1 MTAYLSTFVAGLGGP
16 VRRALEERLPGA
28 RVELELDGLL
38 LYEFG
43 GKAAAVRNLPFFN
56 NSFLMLK
63 TFSGLGTERGDEVL
77 NEMLAATLRAGDLAE
92 RIPRHLKGSF
102 RLVTSWSNVL
112 TAVDRELLEKVE
124 ARIAVSS
131 RLQPHRGRPDHE
143 LWLSY
148 RSEGHGFLLL
158 RLTRHTAYD
167 KVLDKGS
174 LRPELAW
181 MLCWLSEPKEGE
193 LMLDPFCGSGAI
205 PLMRATQFL
214 RGLVLASDLDAALVE
229 KLKARVKEG
238 DLKRRVVVRQ
248 GDARDLS
255 RYDDGSIHKIV
266 TDPPWGSFQELAA
279 GPETFYREVLNELAR
294 VLAPGGLL
302 LMLLARADFL
312 PPLLATL
319 PALELVESWPI
330 LVSGKKAEIFK
341 LRKTA
346 PAFLPLLPADGGE
359 AGRRGPG

>member
-1 MTAYLSTFVAGLGGP
+1 MTTYLSTFIAGLGGP
-16 VRRALEERLPGA
+16 IRRALAERLPDVRIA
-28 RVELELDGLL
+28 LELDGLI
-38 LYEFG
+38 LYESSRD
-43 GKAAAVRNLPFFN
+43 AAAIRGLPFFN

-63 TFSGLGTERGDEVL
+63 TFSGLGTERGEEVL
-77 NEMLAATLRAGDLAE
+77 NEMLAATLREGDLAG
-92 RIPRHLKGSF
+92 RIPRHLKGTF

-112 TAVDRELLEKVE
+112 TAVDRDLLEKVE
-124 ARIAVSS
+124 GRIAASG
-131 RLQPHRGRPDHE
+131 RLRSHRGRPDHE

-158 RLTRHTAYD
+158 RLTRHTAYE
-167 KVLDKGS
+167 KVLDKGT

-181 MLCWLSEPKEGE
+181 MLCWLSEPREGE

-205 PLMRATQFL
+205 PLMRATQFP

-238 DLKRRVVVRQ
+238 DLKKRIVVRQ

-255 RYDDGSIHKIV
+255 RYEEGSIHKIV

-279 GPETFYREVLNELAR
+279 GPETFYREILTELAR
-294 VLAPGGLL
+294 VLAPEGLL
-302 LMLLARADFL
+302 VILLARADFL
-312 PPLLATL
+312 PPLLETL

-341 LRKTA
+341 LRKGTNT
-346 PAFLPLLPADGGE
+346 D
-359 AGRRGPG
+359 